1 MKGVVIKSTG
11 SWYKILFEDKSIADA
26 RLRGVFKNHDL
37 KLTNPIAVGDYVEAE
52 KEEKQET
59 YIIKEICPRENY
71 FVRKSSRNH
80 HNAHIIASNLDLAL
94 FIVSLKKPR
103 TSTGI
108 IDRFTTIIEKHHIPC
123 LIVLNKID
131 LLKAKDLE
139 KAKALA
145 EVYESIGYKTVF
157 TSTVNN
163 TGVDELSDLIKG
175 KTVMLAGHSGV
186 GKSTLVNT
194 IYPTLDLR
202 IGEISAYTNKG
213 THTTTFAEMHIME
226 DGTRIVDTPGIKEV
240 AFADIDKDEICH
252 YFPEMTQWADGC
264 KFNNC
269 THVHEPKCV
278 VLEKLEEG
286 QISEERYKNYL
297 SMLEDD

>member
-1 MKGVVIKSTG
+1 MRGVVIKSTG
-11 SWYKILFEDKSIADA
+11 SWYKILLDNEDIVDA

-37 KLTNPIAVGDYVEAE
+37 KLTNPIAVGDKVEAE
-52 KEEKQET
+52 KEDKQET
-59 YIIKEICPRENY
+59 YIIKEIIERENY

-80 HNAHIIASNLDLAL
+80 HNNHIIASNLDVAL

-108 IDRFTTIIEKHHIPC
+108 IDRFTTIIEKHRIPC
-123 LIVLNKID
+123 LIVFNKLD
-131 LLKAKDLE
+131 LLKKKDLD
-139 KAKALA
+139 KAQEIAA
-145 EVYESIGYKTVF
+145 VYNKIGYSTIF
-157 TSTVNN
+157 TSTVTNE
-163 TGVDELSDLIKG
+163 GIDDLAALIKG

-202 IGEISAYTNKG
+202 TAEISKYTNKG
-213 THTTTFAEMHIME
+213 THTTTHAEMHLMD

-240 AFADIDKDEICH
+240 ALADISSEEVCH
-252 YFPEMTQWADGC
+252 YFPEMTHWASDC

-269 THVHEPKCV
+269 THVHEPDCK
-278 VLEKLEEG
+278 VLEKLDEG
-286 QISEERYKNYL
+286 EISEERYKNYL
-297 SMLEDD
+297 GMLED